1 MSDKDFQN
9 FKRNLRSNKLTASL
23 IRLKE
28 FQKFD
33 GAYLRRDFIHP
44 RNVKVKRNKVTF
56 SIENW
61 VTLKSMDV
69 TVDYKDIV
77 YFEFA
82 SIDQK

>member
-1 MSDKDFQN
+1 MSDNDFRN
-9 FKRNLRSNKLTASL
+9 FKKNLQSKKLTASL

-44 RNVKVKRNKVTF
+44 RNVQVKRNKITF

-77 YFEFA
+77 YFEFT
-82 SIDQK
+82 STE

>member
-1 MSDKDFQN
+1 MSVKDFEN
-9 FKRNLRSNKLTASL
+9 FKRNLRSKKLTASL

-28 FQKFD
+28 FHKFD
-33 GAYLRRDFIHP
+33 GTYLRRDFIHP
-44 RNVKVKRNKVTF
+44 RNVKVNKNKVTF

-69 TVDYKDIV
+69 TVDYKDIL

-82 SIDQK
+82 SVE